1 MRALRALLAT
11 VVLVPMLAW
20 AGWQQVTTVT
30 LPLRDVHLADAGVVV
45 TVSANAVTAWQ
56 VSDAGVTVINTL
68 AGSFQG
74 GGGFFGTSCLLGLTG
89 LGNLTPSPG
98 CGTLTGIGP
107 GSWVGFRLLSS
118 PPFAVAVSTAGS
130 VDDLYAGPGAA
141 VGWFDQTSVGQNFSS
156 APNRTLQVR
165 QIGGIDY
172 VAMNTGS
179 TALHMSVDG
188 GLTNPVPNT
197 ANWREAAPV
206 PLNGAPAV
214 LGVVTDGGFVL
225 IRDYRTPALELL
237 ATPAAV
243 TPRYVSSSGLASMAT
258 TPTGA
263 ALAPIPNPAR
273 LLETWVVRS
282 GPDGGISG
290 KVHCIDDRACVS
302 SNDAGV
308 IWLWT
313 NDVAPTVSLV
323 IPSYDAGQTVRI
335 FADAGDGDGDP
346 IFVSWDAS
354 VPLSAVA
361 GIDDGTQIEFTAPG
375 ECTPLSIEAVV
386 TDGLPGHERSVSTSV
401 TPTNHG
407 SLELSG
413 GAPVVPAGSGALS
426 FSAGVDGGCSSAS
439 FSWSTSDG
447 RMGTGPNF
455 SWTPPPTEC
464 NADGGLVTISATA
477 TWSAGLP
484 PTSSVSTQV
493 LVEPWGAPAAPRF
506 DGGTQ
511 QPGTTVDWF
520 PSGIDH
526 QCAASPFF
534 PGTRLEWSYDP
545 GGAVVVG
552 LPDRLRI
559 TAPRECV
566 QTEVTASA
574 YRVVI
579 GHDAGSPSETFS
591 VSIPADTGPLT
602 ELSITVEGDG
612 GVVFGVL
619 SVDAGCLEERG
630 VAANVTVSNL
640 GALVASQRFAAD
652 AGTWPW
658 DLEVPG
664 GCAGGTYDVVAELEA
679 DGGLTGARA
688 MGSVTLPFSPVVV
701 GAQTV
706 TQLDVACG
714 TGARGI
720 VALLPEPNACAA
732 ADVQWRVSGPAV
744 VTPSGSGESFTLQTQ
759 ALDFSTVGQR
769 LSIEWSADGG
779 PGNAD
784 SAAYTIDLGVQPF
797 LEVDVKS
804 RPPLRREEEAM
815 TLEITLSNSTSCAV
829 DGVSVLMPLAGG
841 SPIADSVLV
850 DGVKRAGNVTDLG
863 LVVDG
868 VSVPGEGKT
877 TLQLSVHPR
886 LLSSPTVEPVASLNG
901 YVISTRPPLAAP
913 ATGCGCSTADLSML
927 LGALLIFVR
936 RRRA

>member
-1 MRALRALLAT
+1 MRALRALLAMA
-11 VVLVPMLAW
+11 VVLPMLAW

-30 LPLRDVHLADAGVVV
+30 LPLIDVQLADAGVVV

-56 VSDAGVTVINTL
+56 VTDAGVTVINTL
-68 AGSFQG
+68 AGNFAG
-74 GGGFFGTSCLLGLTG
+74 GGGFFGTSCLLGLT
-89 LGNLTPSPG
+89 LGGAVTPTPG
-98 CGTLTGIGP
+98 CGTTTTIVGG
-107 GSWVGFRLLSS
+107 GSWSGFKLLSS
-118 PPFAVAVSTAGS
+118 PPFAVAVNTTTA
-130 VDDLYAGPGAA
+130 DALYAGPGAA
-141 VGWFDQTSVGQNFSS
+141 TGWAIIGGPFGGS
-156 APNRTLQVR
+156 ANRTLQTR

-172 VAMNTGS
+172 VAMNTATTLIS
-179 TALHMSVDG
+179 LYVSVDG
-188 GLTNPVPNT
+188 GT
-197 ANWREAAPV
+197 ASQVAGTPNWRDAAPL
-206 PLNGAPAV
+206 PFNGAPAV
-214 LGVVTDGGFVL
+214 LGVTGTGL
-225 IRDYRTPALELL
+225 LLLPDYRTPAPVTLS
-237 ATPAAV
+237 TPAGF
-243 TPRYVSSSGLASMAT
+243 TPRFVSSSGLASMAT
-258 TPTGA
+258 TTTGTV
-263 ALAPIPNPAR
+263 LAPIPNPAR

-282 GPDGGISG
+282 GPDGGIGG

-361 GIDDGTQIEFTAPG
+361 GVDDGTQIEFTAPG
-375 ECTPLSIEAVV
+375 ECTPFSIEAVV

-401 TPTNHG
+401 TPTSHG
-407 SLELSG
+407 TLELTG

-426 FSAGVDGGCSSAS
+426 FNAGIDGGCASAS

-447 RMGTGPNF
+447 LMATGPNF

-464 NADGGLVTISATA
+464 NADGGLVTITATA

-493 LVEPWGAPAAPRF
+493 LVEPWGAPAPPRF

-579 GHDAGSPSETFS
+579 GHDAGSPPETFS

-759 ALDFSTVGQR
+759 ALDFSTVGQQ
-769 LSIEWSADGG
+769 LTIEWSADAG

-784 SAAYTIDLGVQPF
+784 SATYTIDLGVQPF
-797 LEVDVKS
+797 LSIDVQS

-815 TLEITLSNSTSCAV
+815 TLELTLSNSTPCAV

-841 SPIADSVLV
+841 SPIADAVLV
-850 DGVKRAGNVTDLG
+850 DGVKRAGSLTDLG

-877 TLQLSVHPR
+877 ILQLSVRPR

-913 ATGCGCSTADLSML
+913 ATGCGCRTADLSMM